1 MSSTDSYAYSSDNN
15 DTDTEQYID
24 LIGFDNYEILT
35 TEPFTIRR
43 KDNKRVVTETV
54 NKNTGYV
61 YVHLNTQSG
70 QVNRYK
76 HRGIAQ
82 HFIPN
87 LNNLSD
93 VDHID
98 RNKQNNTLSNLRWV
112 SRSDNLKNRTVKPS
126 GKRPPLNHAPDD
138 ITEIISYDDVVYPND
153 TYYFCYKDDS
163 VYKRFNDHKWRQVK
177 QTPHCGYLVINMS
190 DINKRRHQICM
201 HKIIKHFRTQ
211 PAEQTTEQDDE

>member
-15 DTDTEQYID
+15 DTDTEQYVD

-76 HRGIAQ
+76 HRLIAQ

-87 LNNLSD
+87 PNNLSD

-126 GKRPPLNHAPDD
+126 GKRQYLNHAPDD
-138 ITEIISYDDVVYPND
+138 ITPILSYNDAVYPND
-153 TYYFCYKDDS
+153 TYYFCYEDDR
-163 VYKRFNDHKWRQVK
+163 VYKKINNHKWYQLK
-177 QTPHCGYLVINMS
+177 QTPHEGYLIVTLY
-190 DINKRRHQICM
+190 DINIRKHKISI
-201 HKIIKHFRTQ
+201 HKIINHFRTQ

>member
-54 NKNTGYV
+54 ARNGYIKV
-61 YVHLNTQSG
+61 GLNTPSG
-70 QVNRYK
+70 FVTRLK
-76 HRGIAQ
+76 HRLIAQ

-87 LNNLSD
+87 PDNLSD

-112 SRSDNLKNRTVKPS
+112 SRSENLKNRTIKAYVKHPY
-126 GKRPPLNHAPDD
+126 LNHAPDD
-138 ITEIISYDDVVYPND
+138 ITEIISYDDVAYPND

-163 VYKRFNDHKWRQVK
+163 VYKKINTHKWQKLK
-177 QTPHCGYLVINMS
+177 QTSQSGYLVMNMT
-190 DINKRRHQICM
+190 DINNNRHKIYM
-201 HKIIKHFRTQ
+201 HKIIKHFRTK
-211 PAEQTTEQDDE
+211 PAEQVAEQDDE

>member
-54 NKNTGYV
+54 ARTGYMQV
-61 YVHLNTQSG
+61 KLNTPSG
-70 QVNRYK
+70 FVTRYK
-76 HRGIAQ
+76 HRLIAQ

-87 LNNLSD
+87 PDNLPD

-98 RNKQNNTLSNLRWV
+98 RNKLNNSLNNLRWV
-112 SRSDNLKNRTVKPS
+112 SHSENLKNRTVKAY
-126 GKRPPLNHAPDD
+126 GKRPYLDHAPND
-138 ITEIISYDDVVYPND
+138 IVEIISYDDAVYPND
-153 TYYFCYKDDS
+153 TYYFCYEDDS
-163 VYKRFNDHKWRQVK
+163 VYKKINDHKWQKLK
-177 QTPHCGYLVINMS
+177 QTPHCGYLIVRMVDTN
-190 DINKRRHQICM
+190 RRKHNIYM
-201 HKIIKHFRTQ
+201 HKIIKHFRTK
-211 PAEQTTEQDDE
+211 PAEQVAEQDDE